1 MKIGVVS
8 DTHIPESATD
18 LPSELLQGFEGVDLI
33 LHGGDILD
41 CSVLDELETIAPV
54 HAVRGNMDHFP
65 RSYGLPEKL
74 VVEAE
79 KFRIGLIHGH
89 GAPDGLERRVIKEF
103 DDVHCIVFG
112 HAHRPF
118 NEVID
123 GVLLFNPGT
132 PTDRRFAPYRSFGIL
147 DVADRITGRIIR
159 LD

>member
-8 DTHIPESATD
+8 DTHIPESVPD
-18 LPSELLQGFEGVDLI
+18 LPAELMHGFEGVDII
-33 LHGGDILD
+33 LHAGDILD
-41 CSVLDELETIAPV
+41 CAVLDELAAIAPV
-54 HAVRGNMDHFP
+54 RAVRGNMDNFP
-65 RSYGLPEKL
+65 RSYELPEKL

-89 GAPDGLERRVIKEF
+89 GAPNGLERRIAKEF

-112 HAHRPF
+112 HTHRPF